1 MNHISQFT
9 NRVINADC
17 LAALPRLPDGS
28 IDFVLT
34 DPPYLVNYRD
44 RSGRTDIAM
53 FRDEGGGRSTLSVLR
68 GDGNTYKLY
77 PTVWDSGPCGC
88 SNLSA
93 VKLVAGDFTGDGKTD
108 LAQLYDLGNATW
120 EIRVW
125 AAKGLVAGQP
135 AFEAPTVWLKA
146 VPGTSDWNH
155 VKIVTGDVDGDGKAD
170 IAEFYD
176 YQGGQTK
183 LWMHYSQ
190 RVAPSGAFAFTD
202 FVESQFLSID
212 EAEPL
217 KEELRSFVA
226 AGWSQSSWP
235 SQPLCG
241 STDESLC
248 MNGSQMPGMGG
259 AGRQRLA
266 PRARRRH
273 SS

>member
-1 MNHISQFT
+1 
-9 NRVINADC
+9 
-17 LAALPRLPDGS
+17 
-28 IDFVLT
+28 
-34 DPPYLVNYRD
+34 
-44 RSGRTDIAM
+44 
-53 FRDEGGGRSTLSVLR
+53 VLR

-202 FVESQFLSID
+202 AI
-212 EAEPL
+212 L
-217 KEELRSFVA
+217 KWDSGVGNWWWTASTFVA
-226 AGWSQSSWP
+226 GDFTGDGKADVGIFYDYGNGVWRLWTLTGSSGGVDGPFEVGSPIGSSDTAQLKPFAGDFTGDGRADVGHLYNYGNAQTKLWTLSSTGAAFGVETLRWD
-235 SQPLCG
+235 SG
-241 STDESLC
+241 
-248 MNGSQMPGMGG
+248 PGV
-259 AGRQRLA
+259 LDWN
-266 PRARRRH
+266 RATPQ
-273 SS
+273 